1 MSRSIT
7 KFIGCAFIAISL
19 PFLATAAPLA
29 AAESERIYYP
39 GQWRQVDGRAWLFER
54 NQSSHNGAII
64 LDDYVIMIDA
74 GQEPASGKYVAD
86 ALREITDKPIKYV
99 ILSHYHDDHTLGLP
113 YFRDEGAIIIGHAET
128 ARIIDELGERVLQT
142 RLELYGDRRPE
153 LYTIL
158 QDAEIVNV
166 DITFENKMVLGQG
179 EDRVEI
185 LFFGPARTL
194 GDIFVWLPRESIL
207 YTGDAIS
214 RSIQPL
220 NYDYPNIAQWTA
232 TLEAIT
238 ELGAGLYVPMHGV
251 TFEEQT
257 VHDIIGYYT
266 DLRSSV
272 QSYIDRDIPLEQ
284 IQRELDLPQ
293 YSDWENYE
301 LRFKDVHIPVMY
313 DELTG
318 RTEIFYDIR

>member
-1 MSRSIT
+1 
-7 KFIGCAFIAISL
+7 
-19 PFLATAAPLA
+19 
-29 AAESERIYYP
+29 
-39 GQWRQVDGRAWLFER
+39 
-54 NQSSHNGAII
+54 
-64 LDDYVIMIDA
+64 
-74 GQEPASGKYVAD
+74 
-86 ALREITDKPIKYV
+86 
-99 ILSHYHDDHTLGLP
+99 
-113 YFRDEGAIIIGHAET
+113 
-128 ARIIDELGERVLQT
+128 
-142 RLELYGDRRPE
+142 
-153 LYTIL
+153 
-158 QDAEIVNV
+158 
-166 DITFENKMVLGQG
+166 MVLGQG
-179 EDRVEI
+179 ENRVEN

-194 GDIFVWLPRESIL
+194 GDIFVWLPKESIL

-238 ELGAGLYVPMHGV
+238 ELGAELYVPMHGV

-266 DLRSSV
+266 ELRSSV

-293 YSDWENYE
+293 YRDWENYE